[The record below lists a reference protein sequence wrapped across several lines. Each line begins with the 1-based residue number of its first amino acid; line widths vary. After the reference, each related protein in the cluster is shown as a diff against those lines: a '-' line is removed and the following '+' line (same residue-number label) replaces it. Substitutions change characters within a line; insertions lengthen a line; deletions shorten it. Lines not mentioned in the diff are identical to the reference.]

1 MFLRAKRKGAVE
13 YCTGKRLTKQLPL
26 REENQISRTG
36 EWHHW
41 VTFIEIWCMFFFP
54 RYLRNGDCTYNG
66 EFDQVYIRRC
76 NSLVLMFWSW
86 FQFLFSYFYL
96 GLRQGHEKLRELEEI
111 MSGQGI
117 FNEDFSLGLGD
128 FLEIPDGDGNGGNGS
143 PGNGGEPPALPNQIP
158 DETKKTNRNLFQ
170 PLRVA
175 WKRVSWWAGTRRA
188 CCPGRLHSKTFTKN
202 GWSQA
207 HPLGRCLLSMCEY
220 TFWTLLSPMYF
231 FRVAARLCFLTCDIS
246 ASGTNGMH
254 CQQLLVPWANF
265 FFGTNDFFSW
275 GFFFLFLFFWRAI
288 RWNVKVQVRCL
299 SSTDLFVQRSKNKW
313 RRTQSW
319 RAFTRISLIK
329 SELFCMQFQN
339 ESSSVKIHLPKA
351 APRTRKGKPAKVEPV
366 E

>member
-1 MFLRAKRKGAVE
+1 MRSSGSLRRSWVAKAYSMRILA
-13 YCTGKRLTKQLPL
+13 L
-26 REENQISRTG
+26 
-36 EWHHW
+36 
-41 VTFIEIWCMFFFP
+41 
-54 RYLRNGDCTYNG
+54 D
-66 EFDQVYIRRC
+66 
-76 NSLVLMFWSW
+76 
-86 FQFLFSYFYL
+86 
-96 GLRQGHEKLRELEEI
+96 
-111 MSGQGI
+111 
-117 FNEDFSLGLGD
+117 
-128 FLEIPDGDGNGGNGS
+128 LEISSKFPMVMEMVEMAVLATEVN
-143 PGNGGEPPALPNQIP
+143 LLHFQ
-158 DETKKTNRNLFQ
+158 TKFLMRRRRPNRNLFQ

-231 FRVAARLCFLTCDIS
+231 FFRVAARLCFLTCDIS

-265 FFGTNDFFSW
+265 FLGQMIFFSW
-275 GFFFLFLFFWRAI
+275 GFFFCSYFFWRANTLE
-288 RWNVKVQVRCL
+288 RE
-299 SSTDLFVQRSKNKW
+299 SSGKM
-313 RRTQSW
+313 
-319 RAFTRISLIK
+319 
-329 SELFCMQFQN
+329 SELYRSLCAKEQEQMKKNPELKSVYEDIFDQIRTVCMQFQN